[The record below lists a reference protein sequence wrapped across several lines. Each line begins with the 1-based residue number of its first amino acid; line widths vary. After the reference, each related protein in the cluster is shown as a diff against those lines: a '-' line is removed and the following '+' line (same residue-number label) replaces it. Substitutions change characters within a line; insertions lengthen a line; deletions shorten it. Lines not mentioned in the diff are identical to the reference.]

1 MDYICPTCH
10 GDGEIAD
17 FDDLND
23 IDTIRFVQCPTCG
36 GSGFIKESN

>member
-10 GDGEIAD
+10 GDGEIVD

-23 IDTIRFVQCPTCG
+23 IDIIHFV
-36 GSGFIKESN
+36 